1 MEEVK
6 GEKIDP
12 VVALKKLHRMG
23 ADNET
28 MFSVLNANYA
38 VVKYGSETLVASV
51 IGNDITVMKVHDFH
65 NIFANVRVQEGR
77 RFVEIS
83 KVWFNW
89 PGRRQYMRRG
99 IVFEPGGKLDIPDDM
114 LNLWRGFGIEP
125 KPGDWSLL
133 RNHLLDVVCSGNAT
147 HFDYLVRWL
156 AYAVQRPNEPIG
168 VAVAMRGPQ
177 GAGKGVVARTLGKIF
192 GKHFAHIANGEQ
204 LIGRFN
210 ASLATSCL
218 VFLDEALWSGDRKGE
233 GVLKALITEPRL
245 QLEAKFRD
253 PVMVVNRLRI
263 IAASNNDWFVP
274 AGMGDRRWFILDVA
288 DAFAGTDHP
297 EYWNPL
303 YREIENGGAEA
314 MFYDLL
320 NMDLST
326 FDVRAVPYT
335 AAKAHQQAH
344 SLRGIEAW
352 VYHILQ
358 EGAIGY
364 SVWQNDGLAVGK
376 ADAYKQYLDF
386 SKEQRDWK
394 PDIKSVWSKRCASC
408 SDGAWRIRGK
418 KSDSR
423 SGFVRLG
430 SRPWMIAATNSRFV
444 RARRIWNGSRRPRRM
459 TAQTPPDRSTKM
471 RIRRQSYRRRRTPQS
486 WHPSRTPSW
495 D

>member
-1 MEEVK
+1 
-6 GEKIDP
+6 
-12 VVALKKLHRMG
+12 
-23 ADNET
+23 
-28 MFSVLNANYA
+28 
-38 VVKYGSETLVASV
+38 
-51 IGNDITVMKVHDFH
+51 
-65 NIFANVRVQEGR
+65 
-77 RFVEIS
+77 
-83 KVWFNW
+83 
-89 PGRRQYMRRG
+89 
-99 IVFEPGGKLDIPDDM
+99 
-114 LNLWRGFGIEP
+114 
-125 KPGDWSLL
+125 
-133 RNHLLDVVCSGNAT
+133 
-147 HFDYLVRWL
+147 
-156 AYAVQRPNEPIG
+156 
-168 VAVAMRGPQ
+168 MRGPQ

-192 GKHFAHIANGEQ
+192 GKRFAHIANGEQ

-218 VFLDEALWSGDRKGE
+218 VFLDEALWAGDRKGE

-358 EGAIGY
+358 EGAIHNHL
-364 SVWQNDGLAVGK
+364 WRNDGFTVGK
-376 ADAYKQYLDF
+376 GEAYREYLDF

-394 PDIKSVWSKRCASC
+394 PDVKPVWSKKVRELLGPCVQETRQKHPLQNIRVRAFMFAPLADCRRQFALRAGAPTMEWEPTNDEDDRADAAKQIKQDADRLARLQTPTDAPKLTPESDTELGLA
-408 SDGAWRIRGK
+408 SDGAAGQ
-418 KSDSR
+418 
-423 SGFVRLG
+423 G
-430 SRPWMIAATNSRFV
+430 SESSKPAASPV
-444 RARRIWNGSRRPRRM
+444 PEKDP
-459 TAQTPPDRSTKM
+459 AQDELDDIEWEPVEEEPEDVEWEL
-471 RIRRQSYRRRRTPQS
+471 IEDEYNDVE
-486 WHPSRTPSW
+486 W
-495 D
+495 DPGEDQWDPGEDQWDPGEDQNDGA